1 MKRRICVF
9 IMLFLMCHIY
19 AQLVY
24 HDASKFPLLGK
35 ATEATG
41 ARYERLPDSLK
52 NISRAPLWNLS
63 RNSAGMAI
71 RFRSNSTTIAA
82 KWETLINFHMNH
94 MTDTGAKGLDLYCLQ
109 KNGEWRFVNS
119 GRPNGKT
126 NQATIIA
133 NMQPEER
140 EYMLYLPLYDGLVS
154 LSIGID
160 SLATIDQPL
169 IDYPI
174 RQKPIVF
181 YGTSI
186 LQGGC
191 ASRPGMAHT
200 NIISRRLNRECINLG
215 FSGNALLDLE
225 VAKVIAE
232 VDASVFVLD
241 FVPNASVEQMKERM
255 ETFYRI
261 IRSKHPDTP
270 VIFIEDP
277 IFTHTLYDE
286 RIAKEVQRKNDT
298 LKEIFNR
305 LKKENEKN
313 IIIHKARMFA
323 INNLDKKITIEQLSE
338 KYQIGTTPLK
348 LYFKEIYG
356 QPIYTYLKDYKKEIM
371 LGPIFKLI
379 EAIIEVFLPYYIA
392 KIIDNALVLTEKKV
406 IEYGVV
412 LLIFVTIGFLFA
424 CVSQYFAAKASTRI
438 W

>member
-1 MKRRICVF
+1 MKRRICIF
-9 IMLFLMCHIY
+9 IMFFSVCHIY

-35 ATEATG
+35 ATEVTG

-52 NISRAPLWNLS
+52 NISRAPLWSLS

-119 GRPNGKT
+119 GRPGGKT

-133 NMQPEER
+133 NMRPEER

-154 LSIGID
+154 LSIGVD

-174 RQKPIVF
+174 RKKPVVF

-255 ETFYRI
+255 ETFYHI
-261 IRSKHPDTP
+261 IRSKHPATP
-270 VIFIEDP
+270 VVFIEDP
-277 IFTHTLYDE
+277 IFTHSCFDKKVAREVKAKNET
-286 RIAKEVQRKNDT
+286 IAA
-298 LKEIFNR
+298 IFQSM
-305 LKKENEKN
+305 KKKGEKN
-313 IIIHKARMFA
+313 IYLLSSKDIIGHDGEATVDGIHFTDLGFMRYA
-323 INNLDKKITIEQLSE
+323 EVLYPLIKKHI
-338 KYQIGTTPLK
+338 
-348 LYFKEIYG
+348 
-356 QPIYTYLKDYKKEIM
+356 
-371 LGPIFKLI
+371 
-379 EAIIEVFLPYYIA
+379 
-392 KIIDNALVLTEKKV
+392 
-406 IEYGVV
+406 
-412 LLIFVTIGFLFA
+412 
-424 CVSQYFAAKASTRI
+424 R
-438 W
+438 

>member
-1 MKRRICVF
+1 
-9 IMLFLMCHIY
+9 MCHIY

-82 KWETLINFHMNH
+82 KWEALINFHMNH

-215 FSGNALLDLE
+215 FSGNGQLDLE
-225 VAKVIAE
+225 VARVMAE
-232 VDASVFVLD
+232 VDAGVFVLD

-261 IRSKHPDTP
+261 IRNKHPKTP
-270 VIFIEDP
+270 IVFIEDP
-277 IFTHTLYDE
+277 IFTHTLFDQ
-286 RIAKEVQRKNDT
+286 RVAHEVTRKNQT
-298 LKEIFNR
+298 LNEIFNS
-305 LKKENEKN
+305 LKKKGEKD
-313 IIIHKARMFA
+313 IYLIH
-323 INNLDKKITIEQLSE
+323 SE
-338 KYQIGTTPLK
+338 KMIGEDGEATVDGIHFTDLGMIRYANLITP
-348 LYFKEIYG
+348 FI
-356 QPIYTYLKDYKKEIM
+356 KKMI
-371 LGPIFKLI
+371 K
-379 EAIIEVFLPYYIA
+379 
-392 KIIDNALVLTEKKV
+392 
-406 IEYGVV
+406 
-412 LLIFVTIGFLFA
+412 
-424 CVSQYFAAKASTRI
+424 R
-438 W
+438 

>member
-1 MKRRICVF
+1 MMKQF
-9 IMLFLMCHIY
+9 FFLTMLCLLGIQLQ
-19 AQLVY
+19 AQQPMY
-24 HDASKFPLLGK
+24 YDASRFPLLGK
-35 ATEATG
+35 ATQDTG

-52 NISRAPLWNLS
+52 NISRPPLWNLS

-71 RFRSNSTTIAA
+71 RFRSNSTQIAV
-82 KWETLINFHMNH
+82 KWESLFNNHMNH
-94 MTDTGAKGLDLYCLQ
+94 MTDVGIKGWDLYCWEGNKQ
-109 KNGEWRFVNS
+109 WRFVNS
-119 GRPNGKT
+119 ARPSGKT

-133 NMQPEER
+133 NMLPTER

-154 LSIGID
+154 LSIGVD

-174 RQKPIVF
+174 RKKPVVF

-215 FSGNALLDLE
+215 FSGNAFLDLE
-225 VAKVIAE
+225 VAKVISE
-232 VDASVFVLD
+232 VDASVFILD

-270 VIFIEDP
+270 IIFIEDP
-277 IFTHTLYDE
+277 IFTHTRYDE

-305 LKKENEKN
+305 LKKEDEKN
-313 IIIHKARMFA
+313 IIFISSK
-323 INNLDKKITIEQLSE
+323 N
-338 KYQIGTTPLK
+338 
-348 LYFKEIYG
+348 
-356 QPIYTYLKDYKKEIM
+356 M
-371 LGPIFKLI
+371 LGEDGEATVDGVHFTDLGMTRYADLVCPIIKK
-379 EAIIEVFLPYYIA
+379 AI
-392 KIIDNALVLTEKKV
+392 K
-406 IEYGVV
+406 
-412 LLIFVTIGFLFA
+412 
-424 CVSQYFAAKASTRI
+424 
-438 W
+438 

>member
-1 MKRRICVF
+1 
-9 IMLFLMCHIY
+9 MLCLFGIKLQ
-19 AQLVY
+19 AQQLTY
-24 HDASKFPLLGK
+24 YDASRFPLLGK
-35 ATEATG
+35 ATQDTG

-52 NISRAPLWNLS
+52 NISRPPLWNLS

-71 RFRSNSTTIAA
+71 RFRSNSTQIAA
-82 KWETLINFHMNH
+82 MWETLSNNHMNH
-94 MTDTGAKGLDLYCLQ
+94 MTDVGVKGLDLYCWEN
-109 KNGEWRFVNS
+109 NGSWRFVNS
-119 GRPNGKT
+119 ARPTGKK

-133 NMQPEER
+133 NMQPKER

-160 SLATIDQPL
+160 SLAIIDQPL

-174 RQKPIVF
+174 RKKPVVF

-215 FSGNALLDLE
+215 FSGNAFLDLE

-255 ETFYRI
+255 ETFYHI
-261 IRSKHPDTP
+261 IRNKHPDTP
-270 VIFIEDP
+270 IIFIEDP

-305 LKKENEKN
+305 IKKGNEKN
-313 IIIHKARMFA
+313 IIFISSK
-323 INNLDKKITIEQLSE
+323 N
-338 KYQIGTTPLK
+338 
-348 LYFKEIYG
+348 
-356 QPIYTYLKDYKKEIM
+356 M
-371 LGPIFKLI
+371 LGGDGEATVDGIHFSDLGMMRYADLVCPIIKK
-379 EAIIEVFLPYYIA
+379 AI
-392 KIIDNALVLTEKKV
+392 K
-406 IEYGVV
+406 
-412 LLIFVTIGFLFA
+412 
-424 CVSQYFAAKASTRI
+424 
-438 W
+438 